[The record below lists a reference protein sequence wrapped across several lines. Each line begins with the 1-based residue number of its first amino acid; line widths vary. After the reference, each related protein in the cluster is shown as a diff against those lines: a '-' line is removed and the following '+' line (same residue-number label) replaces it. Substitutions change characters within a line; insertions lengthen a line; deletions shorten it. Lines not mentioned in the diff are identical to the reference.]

1 MKQCRCQYTI
11 KVTEGNEW
19 DLLLQLKTDT
29 YESDQPISGDIDFRA
44 LEDVVTTIDGIE
56 WEHTIEDNGVML
68 HIHADMERGPHNVE
82 LTATYFGVEVRA
94 AYFECFTIVKW
105 SYESNVRN
113 FIPEA
118 PQASELAFVYVGI
131 TDDEELEALKQQYR
145 DATAACETARL
156 QYEAAK
162 EEFDEKAEQL
172 NDVAKQST
180 MLTKFAQTLEAIAG
194 IHIDIPDNIATK
206 EDVTTAKD
214 AILEALSHI
223 SPEDPYSQALAAFFN
238 ITPPVP
244 NAVPM
249 TQQEVEDDLDE
260 LWNLIITQ

>member
-68 HIHADMERGPHNVE
+68 HITAEEPEGWQGQPWRGPHNVE
-82 LTATYFGVEVRA
+82 LTATYFGVEIRA

-118 PQASELAFVYVGI
+118 PLASELAFVYVGI
-131 TDDEELEALKQQYR
+131 TDDDELERIKAELRQEV
-145 DATAACETARL
+145 AAARAAKE
-156 QYEAAK
+156 QYEAMA
-162 EEFDEKAEQL
+162 EEYAEKIAEL
-172 NDVAKQST
+172 DD
-180 MLTKFAQTLEAIAG
+180 L
-194 IHIDIPDNIATK
+194 ATK
-206 EDVTTAKD
+206 TDVTTAQESIEGTLGT
-214 AILEALSHI
+214 ATATTTQNIATNEAHTAQNI
-223 SPEDPYSQALAAFFN
+223 TAAKNEILAAL
-238 ITPPVP
+238 P
-244 NAVPM
+244 
-249 TQQEVEDDLDE
+249 QEAPAEFIQSLFAHE
-260 LWNLIITQ
+260 S